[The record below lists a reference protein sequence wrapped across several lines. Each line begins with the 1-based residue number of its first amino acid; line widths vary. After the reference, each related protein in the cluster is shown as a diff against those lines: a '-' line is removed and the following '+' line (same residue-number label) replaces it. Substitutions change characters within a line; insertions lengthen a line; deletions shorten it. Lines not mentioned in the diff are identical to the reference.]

1 MSFDNKLDVSMID
14 LLDICI
20 ESNIPLTALDKILK
34 VCYSLLL
41 RNPPR
46 TTLYRSEKGLS
57 NYVKNNFDFVKT
69 RIANFIDDEKNLVEH
84 PYIPLNESLRQF
96 LSIDYL
102 RKNLILK
109 PDHGSDPN
117 NKNFS
122 PQQFTSLK
130 NFENK
135 VLNNLEE
142 DEIPICI
149 SFFYDHHEV
158 NKKQNVGGFYF
169 FIENLPVWWARRN
182 ESIFLISNI
191 LEEFNFYSYQHL
203 LNLQKELLSLKQ
215 GFIFEKQKYKVFF
228 LKFYSDSKEI
238 NQAVGRK
245 DPNAHNQCPYCD
257 QVSIP
262 KKNLQN
268 NEYYSSKIK
277 RHKRNVEEFKENWK
291 KLKNSK
297 NPKEARKIAKKFKD
311 NAILKQ
317 KSNIWIE
324 VLNFDPTSY
333 EYFVLDPLHLYL
345 IGIGNFSINNE
356 KSKNSSQIN
365 TFKINQNV
373 FYFKKNTFI
382 HDNHNEIIRSIND
395 LQKRVHLYKP
405 FFENSSQQYKYW
417 VLNNNYHSHQ
427 PLNLKFKYKRYPNLK
442 PIIDPNLPILNAQ
455 NKKKINLKFSKENEK
470 KRKLQVIENNIKS
483 EKYYNHSIQQ
493 INKKFK
499 TNNTALNNTII
510 INDDKNLINQNKSL
524 KLNQFNFSKKEL
536 KEKLNKILNQN
547 FINSLKKDLNEYNIF
562 KFQINHKDN
571 KIGQYIFHLK
581 NPYHLPTSVPK
592 LSLLCQDGG
601 FLHPKEMN
609 GIVSAVNDQ
618 QH

>member
-1 MSFDNKLDVSMID
+1 MSTQIRESSSVTNCNTLENDIHSVNAIETIEEEEKKMSWGD
-14 LLDICI
+14 LII
-20 ESNIPLTALDKILK
+20 EELGREDSLKYHEENPKI
-34 VCYSLLL
+34 
-41 RNPPR
+41 
-46 TTLYRSEKGLS
+46 
-57 NYVKNNFDFVKT
+57 KT
-69 RIANFIDDEKNLVEH
+69 
-84 PYIPLNESLRQF
+84 QF

-158 NKKQNVGGFYF
+158 NKNKTLVDFIFLSRIFLFGGQEEMNQF
-169 FIENLPVWWARRN
+169 
-182 ESIFLISNI
+182 FLISNI

-317 KSNIWIE
+317 KVI
-324 VLNFDPTSY
+324 Y
-333 EYFVLDPLHLYL
+333 
-345 IGIGNFSINNE
+345 G
-356 KSKNSSQIN
+356 
-365 TFKINQNV
+365 
-373 FYFKKNTFI
+373 
-382 HDNHNEIIRSIND
+382 
-395 LQKRVHLYKP
+395 
-405 FFENSSQQYKYW
+405 
-417 VLNNNYHSHQ
+417 
-427 PLNLKFKYKRYPNLK
+427 LKF
-442 PIIDPNLPILNAQ
+442 
-455 NKKKINLKFSKENEK
+455 
-470 KRKLQVIENNIKS
+470 
-483 EKYYNHSIQQ
+483 
-493 INKKFK
+493 
-499 TNNTALNNTII
+499 
-510 INDDKNLINQNKSL
+510 
-524 KLNQFNFSKKEL
+524 
-536 KEKLNKILNQN
+536 
-547 FINSLKKDLNEYNIF
+547 
-562 KFQINHKDN
+562 
-571 KIGQYIFHLK
+571 
-581 NPYHLPTSVPK
+581 
-592 LSLLCQDGG
+592 
-601 FLHPKEMN
+601 
-609 GIVSAVNDQ
+609 
-618 QH
+618 